1 VTPLSP
7 PLFFKKSREQKALKK
22 RSGGDTR
29 VTLFLPVFFCSSFPN
44 VCEQRK
50 EEMPKVKYIHPKISE
65 EAFYDTKEVAAI
77 LGLSY
82 RTIQSYRGEGKGLNF
97 IDVSYK
103 VKLYSK
109 RELAKYIATRTRA
122 STSATSDKGQCSD
135 TLVEEIYQSLPSPSF
150 LNTQKNRPKRL
161 LSSKQ
166 HTLFAFFKR
175 ILRPLFKGN

>member
-1 VTPLSP
+1 
-7 PLFFKKSREQKALKK
+7 
-22 RSGGDTR
+22 
-29 VTLFLPVFFCSSFPN
+29 
-44 VCEQRK
+44 
-50 EEMPKVKYIHPKISE
+50 MPKVKYIHPKISE

-109 RELAKYIATRTRA
+109 RELAKYIANRTRA
-122 STSATSDKGQCSD
+122 STSDKGQCSD

-166 HTLFAFFKR
+166 PTFFAFFKR